1 MQRIRRLNNNELLR
15 TYLCMKVENSVN
27 NKMKWKC
34 PEGSKGFQSHPT
46 EEGLAGMAA
55 TSIDDDVLKLKN
67 LVGNES
73 RFWNI

>member
-1 MQRIRRLNNNELLR
+1 
-15 TYLCMKVENSVN
+15 MKVENSVN

-46 EEGLAGMAA
+46 EEGLAGKAG
-55 TSIDDDVLKLKN
+55 TSFDDDVLKLKN

-73 RFWNI
+73 RF